1 MGILFKGGEEQI
13 VEKYEAVVTVVLE
26 LDQGLENYFVE
37 LQIENIEQL
46 PMARLETPWIRNNS
60 S

>member
-26 LDQGLENYFVE
+26 LDQGLENSFVE

-46 PMARLETPWIRNNS
+46 PMARLETP
-60 S
+60 